1 MLKTIWSH
9 RVRSSSIIE
18 VTTAMIII
26 SMVFGLAIIIYLNL
40 QRTGISSQ
48 RLSARIKLEAVFSET
63 NKQKKFET
71 RQVDFDN
78 IIIYQKVERTEN
90 GLLNVALEARD
101 EQGKLIAEQKH
112 FVYAP

>member
-1 MLKTIWSH
+1 MLRTIWSR
-9 RVRSSSIIE
+9 RVKSSSIIE

-48 RLSARIKLEAVFSET
+48 RLSARIELEAVFAET
-63 NKQKKFET
+63 SRLKKFET
-71 RQVDFDN
+71 REVNFES
-78 IIIYQKVERTEN
+78 IVVYQKVERADN
-90 GLLNVALEARD
+90 GLVNIALEARD
-101 EQGKLIAEQKH
+101 EQGKLIAEQKY